1 MVKIL
6 HSLNITYDFQ
16 FICRKVD
23 SKKVTIPLP
32 LSKIISMSIKSW
44 VVKQVASYTRKKLL
58 RNATNA
64 VNDQMSILRDILEKA
79 KHTKFG
85 KDHHFD
91 KIKNHQDFIAHVPIR
106 EYEDLKKYFDAIAEG
121 TPDVTWPGKPKY
133 LAKTSGTTSGVKYI
147 PITHDSL
154 PNHIQTAR
162 NAILN
167 HMTQSGS
174 YDLFDAS
181 VIFLSGSPVLE
192 KKGGIPTGRLS
203 GIVNHEIPW
212 WLKLN
217 QVPSFQTNSIED
229 WETKLQSIIQ
239 ETKEKDLRIISGIPP
254 WVQMYFENLLQIT
267 GQPNIKKIFPNLG
280 LFIYGGVNYE
290 PYRPKLE
297 SLMGFSVPSLETYP
311 ASEGFIAFQDG
322 LKNEGLLLNTNSG
335 IFYEFVPLNKIFSD
349 PTARYTLA
357 EVELGVDYALIIS
370 SNAGLWGYSIG
381 DCVRFVSLHPYRIVV
396 TGRVKHF
403 ISAFGEHVIGK
414 EVEEA
419 MILVS
424 KKYQVSIVEYTVAPQ
439 VNPTHGLP
447 YHEWLVEFAD
457 NPADLENFEKDLDQ
471 EMTRQNIYYR
481 DLIEGKILRPLVIT
495 PIKRD
500 GFRAYMKSQGKLGGQ
515 NKVPRLSD
523 NRKIADAMKDFYLPR
538 PAEIQES

>member
-1 MVKIL
+1 
-6 HSLNITYDFQ
+6 
-16 FICRKVD
+16 
-23 SKKVTIPLP
+23 
-32 LSKIISMSIKSW
+32 MSIKSW

-58 RNATNA
+58 RDAATA
-64 VNDQMSILRDILEKA
+64 VSDQMSILQDILTKA
-79 KHTKFG
+79 KDTKFG
-85 KDHHFD
+85 RDHHFD
-91 KIKNHQDFIAHVPIR
+91 QIKNHQDFVAQVPIR
-106 EYEDLKKYFDAIAEG
+106 EYEDLKSYFDEIVVG

-162 NAILN
+162 AAILN

-174 YDLFDAS
+174 YHLFDAS

-192 KKGGIPTGRLS
+192 HKGGIPTGRLS

-212 WLKLN
+212 WLKRN
-217 QVPSFQTNSIED
+217 QVPSFQTNSIDD

-239 ETKEKDLRIISGIPP
+239 ETMGKDLRIISGIPP

-267 GQPNIKKIFPNLG
+267 GQPDIKKIFPNFG

-335 IFYEFVPLNKIFSD
+335 IFYEFVPLHKFFSD
-349 PTARYTLA
+349 PTCRYTLA
-357 EVELGVDYALIIS
+357 EVELGVDYALIIN

-381 DCVRFVSLHPYRIVV
+381 DCVRFVSLNPYRIVV

-424 KKYQVSIVEYTVAPQ
+424 KKYKASIVEYTVAPQ
-439 VNPTHGLP
+439 VNPSQGLP

-457 NPADLENFEKDLDQ
+457 VPDDLNQFEQDLDR

-481 DLIEGKILRPLVIT
+481 DLIDGKILRPLVIT
-495 PIKRD
+495 PIQRD
-500 GFRAYMKSQGKLGGQ
+500 GFRTFMKSQGKLGGQ

-523 NRKIADAMKDFYLPR
+523 NRKIADAMDDLRLPR
-538 PAEIQES
+538 PTAVE